1 MHFHYAL
8 VDDLINREEF
18 EQRVQKRVHDSGGLL
33 DENAA
38 ALLVVGDCGRQHLRI
53 ADIRPGP
60 SLFSFFGRVL
70 RVGEPEEFS
79 RADGDLGVRATLLLG
94 DATGRVEVVLW
105 DEKAGA
111 VEEVEEGEVLEVIGR
126 LSGRSGWS
134 LSAMALRKSSVSIEC
149 PLDTE
154 RSCTSPVGTG
164 DLVVRVLAIEDQ
176 KTFSRRDGSVGT
188 MVPAMIGDETGTA
201 RLVCWETEMLARIAP
216 GDSVRIVGA
225 RPGGRGRDAGTEFS
239 LGDGGSIERVATE
252 VAVRFTRAEEVRPGQ
267 TISVAGKV
275 TAVQPPHGFTTR
287 NGERS
292 WVRNL
297 EIADDSGTIKLVLWG
312 DQALAD
318 LSQGDEVT
326 VYHARAQEGRYGG
339 VEVSVGRGS
348 LLVLPQARENEV
360 SFEGTV
366 VPSPLGT
373 TLDNGHE
380 TFLLSCDLLP
390 GQEVRVDG
398 VLKGR
403 LITPFAIEPAGISRS
418 SLEHRL
424 ENISEQIAKVPRI

>member
-8 VDDLINREEF
+8 VDDLISREEF
-18 EQRVQKRVHDSGGLL
+18 EQRVRDRMKDSGGLL

-53 ADIRPGP
+53 AEIRAGP
-60 SLFSFFGRVL
+60 SLFSFFGKVL
-70 RVGEPEEFS
+70 RVGEPEEFT
-79 RADGDLGVRATLLLG
+79 RADGDQGVRATLLLG
-94 DATGRVEVVLW
+94 DATGRIEVVLW

-111 VEEVEEGEVLEVIGR
+111 VAEVEEGEVIEVIGR
-126 LSGRSGWS
+126 LSGRNGWS

-154 RSCTSPVGTG
+154 RNCASPVGTG
-164 DLVVRVLAIEDQ
+164 DLVVRVLAIEEQ
-176 KTFSRRDGSVGT
+176 KTFSRRDGSVGA

-201 RLVCWETEMLARIAP
+201 RLVCWEPEMFAGISP
-216 GDSVRIVGA
+216 GDSVRIIGT
-225 RPGGRGRDAGTEFS
+225 RPGGRSQESGTEFS
-239 LGDGGSIERVATE
+239 LGEGGSIEPVAEAME
-252 VAVRFTRAEEVRPGQ
+252 VLITRAEDVRPGQ
-267 TISVAGKV
+267 TVSVAGKV
-275 TAVQPPHGFTTR
+275 TTVQAPHGFVTR
-287 NGERS
+287 SGKRS

-297 EIADDSGTIKLVLWG
+297 EVADASGTIRLVLWG
-312 DQALAD
+312 DQALEELAP
-318 LSQGDEVT
+318 GDEVK

-348 LLVLPQARENEV
+348 LLILPHVRENEV

-366 VPSPLGT
+366 VPSPLGM
-373 TLDNGHE
+373 TLDNGHDS
-380 TFLLSCDLLP
+380 FLLSCNLLP

-403 LITPFAIEPAGISRS
+403 LITPFTIEPAVIRRM

-424 ENISEQIAKVPRI
+424 DALSVQIGERKGR